1 MRGPGIRTRLRQ
13 LLAVLLFLAL
23 TSVAQVAFAASDA
36 PAPPP
41 QAPPSNAQ
49 GGVNTLVE
57 PPPIQ
62 GQSQPMLFE
71 QYGPLDYAGLTTS
84 FGAGSVN
91 VINDEGNG
99 EATAEA
105 TAMYLLGIVSTRI
118 VEWCFSLNLVSQLG
132 GTIDSFT
139 TGLKDTLYQQYLPL
153 IVVLAAIV
161 AGWTVLVMRRFL
173 GGLTGI
179 LWAGFTIALALQLF
193 NAPSQYLDRADQ
205 FATGA
210 TNAIVTGVAQED
222 PGEPPGSYQQA
233 GGNPSYEVR
242 LLANRLWVV
251 SVYDPWTM
259 VEFGTV
265 DPRAKNGDQLGV
277 ELLKKNDGQ
286 SNSYDQD
293 IQTAPQWIQ
302 QWADGNWGVP
312 RAMFGLFLVVLGGIL
327 LAFTLLIALTVIV
340 GTLAAIVLGCL
351 TVPVWLLAPIPGFG
365 QRLLVSWFGGIFA
378 GLAVST
384 VGALY
389 LVVVLALLGAVQQL
403 EASVGLITVGV
414 LDVGLIVV
422 ALWLR
427 KSFFR
432 FGRHIARLPVA
443 AVAGQPLAVPAR
455 DRQTATVSV
464 HRTTYDRQRVP
475 APSAATARYAGA
487 AGTKAGAAGVP
498 SGGATTV
505 GATAG
510 ASAATAGAALLA
522 LGAAKAARSVS
533 HARDATRARV
543 RDLADVTLAL
553 PAGLSP
559 EHRSGHSQNGHLQN
573 GHAQNGHHQL
583 ALPGRVEEPGR
594 VARSGVRSFRGPR
607 VDPPKGAAATGDG
620 ARSAK
625 GARRPIGSSPKGK
638 RRRVEAP
645 KP

>member
-1 MRGPGIRTRLRQ
+1 MRGSGIRTRLRQ

-443 AVAGQPLAVPAR
+443 AVAGQPLAVPA
-455 DRQTATVSV
+455 
-464 HRTTYDRQRVP
+464 
-475 APSAATARYAGA
+475 
-487 AGTKAGAAGVP
+487 
-498 SGGATTV
+498 
-505 GATAG
+505 
-510 ASAATAGAALLA
+510 
-522 LGAAKAARSVS
+522 
-533 HARDATRARV
+533 
-543 RDLADVTLAL
+543 
-553 PAGLSP
+553 
-559 EHRSGHSQNGHLQN
+559 
-573 GHAQNGHHQL
+573 
-583 ALPGRVEEPGR
+583 
-594 VARSGVRSFRGPR
+594 
-607 VDPPKGAAATGDG
+607 
-620 ARSAK
+620 
-625 GARRPIGSSPKGK
+625 
-638 RRRVEAP
+638 
-645 KP
+645 